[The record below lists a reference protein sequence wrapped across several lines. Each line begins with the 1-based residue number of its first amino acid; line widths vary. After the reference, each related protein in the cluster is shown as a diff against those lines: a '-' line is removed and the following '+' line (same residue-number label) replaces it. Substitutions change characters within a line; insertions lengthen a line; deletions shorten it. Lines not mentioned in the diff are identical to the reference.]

1 MSPTHVEQQVL
12 SVIAGGMQNGTATL
26 EDSLVIAYK
35 TKYTGN
41 IWSSTHAPQYLP
53 KGVENLCPHRNLH
66 RVFTAAVFLIDK
78 T

>member
-41 IWSSTHAPQYLP
+41 I
-53 KGVENLCPHRNLH
+53 
-66 RVFTAAVFLIDK
+66 
-78 T
+78 